1 MSPSGRV
8 FRAFCVV
15 ALLLF
20 GVGELRA
27 QAGAGAERGAFVAEG
42 LGRGTVAVD
51 GPWQFRA
58 GDDLAWAAPGFDDSG
73 WETIDVSRAWGD
85 QGHWAYAGRA
95 WYRRTID
102 FKDLSGAIE
111 DVAVYVPD
119 TSCAYEVY
127 WNGRLIGRTDAM
139 PAATMI
145 NSSGA
150 AVFRLGK
157 PERGVLAFR
166 ASTEPMDSTSPGNQ
180 IGLMAVPRI
189 GSTEAIGDLA
199 GRERAALLRSRLLT
213 IAQIVMY
220 GQLSLLALVVW
231 LRFRDRKVL
240 FWMFAFLLSSTLWI
254 ALDQTLFPWLLN
266 WPLIAGFYGPT
277 FHSMEDVALW
287 FLLLY
292 LLELD
297 QYPALVKWTKV
308 LAWIT
313 LCSAI
318 GDGLVFDM
326 PHRDAHVLL
335 FEVLDAIATIG
346 FSLPAV
352 FPLVLIALAFR
363 KKMNPARKFVAIA
376 AFLSDIYFVAHH
388 TAVQGERFTR
398 LTFGDRMMNPM
409 FTIWGVEVSMP
420 AVLSLLLVCAI
431 VYALYEYMV
440 EQGQRQGVMLQEYRN
455 ARAVQQVLI
464 PENAPDIPGYAIQS
478 VYKPYGEV
486 GGDFFQVI
494 PLADGSVLVV
504 VGDVSGKGMPA
515 AMLVSLL
522 VGTLRTLAHYTR
534 SPGAMMAAM
543 NQRLI
548 GRSNG
553 GFTTCLVLR
562 ADPDGTLTMANAGH
576 ISPYL
581 AGRELVLETGL
592 PLGIVWSP
600 AYAETTFKIAVG
612 EQLTMVTDG
621 VVEARDAS
629 GTLLGFERTTALS
642 VESAEVVAEAAE
654 GFGQDDDITV
664 LTLTRVLR
672 GRREASRDDDDVVEF
687 HS

>member
-1 MSPSGRV
+1 M
-8 FRAFCVV
+8 
-15 ALLLF
+15 F
-20 GVGELRA
+20 GAGGLRA
-27 QAGAGAERGAFVAEG
+27 QAGAGSPQAFVAEG

-51 GPWQFRA
+51 GPWQFRT
-58 GDDLAWAAPGFDDSG
+58 GDDVAWAAPELDDSG
-73 WETIDVSRAWGD
+73 WETVDVSRAWGD

-102 FKDLSGAIE
+102 FRDLSGAIE
-111 DVAVYVPD
+111 DVSVYVPD
-119 TSCAYEVY
+119 TACAYEVY
-127 WNGRLIGRTDAM
+127 WNGRLIGSTDAM
-139 PAATMI
+139 PAPTMI
-145 NSSGA
+145 SSSGA
-150 AVFRLGK
+150 KVFRLGR

-166 ASTEPMDSTSPGNQ
+166 AATQPLDTTSSGAQ
-180 IGLMAVPRI
+180 LGLMAVPRV
-189 GSTEAIGDLA
+189 GSTEAISDLA
-199 GRERAALLRSRLLT
+199 GRKRWALVKSRLLT
-213 IAQIVMY
+213 IAQIVIY

-240 FWMFAFLLSSTLWI
+240 FWIFAFLVSSTLWI
-254 ALDQTLFPWLLN
+254 ALDETLFPWLLN
-266 WPLIAGFYGPT
+266 WPTIAAFYGPT
-277 FHSMEDVALW
+277 FHSMEDVSLW

-292 LLELD
+292 LLGLD
-297 QYPALVKWTKV
+297 QYPKLVKWTKV

-318 GDGLVFDM
+318 ADGLAFLI

-335 FEVLDAIATIG
+335 FEVLDAIATFG
-346 FSLPAV
+346 FSTPAV
-352 FPLVLIALAFR
+352 FPFVLIALALR
-363 KKMNPARKFVAIA
+363 KEMDPARKFVAVA
-376 AFLSDIYFVAHH
+376 AFLADIYFVVHH
-388 TAVQGERFTR
+388 TAVQGGRFTR
-398 LTFGDRMMNPM
+398 LTFGDRMMNTM
-409 FTIWGVEVSMP
+409 FTIAGVEVTMP
-420 AVLSLLLVCAI
+420 AVLSLLLVGAI
-431 VYALYEYMV
+431 VYALYRYMV
-440 EQGQRQGVMLQEYRN
+440 EQGQRQGVMVQEYRN

-464 PENAPDIPGYAIQS
+464 PENAPDIPGYAIHS

-486 GGDFFQVI
+486 GGDFFQI
-494 PLADGSVLVV
+494 MPLAEGGVMVV
-504 VGDVSGKGMPA
+504 IGDVSGKGMPA

-581 AGRELVLETGL
+581 AGKELVLETGL

-600 AYAETTFKIAVG
+600 AYEETTFQLAVG
-612 EQLTMVTDG
+612 EQLTLVTDG

-629 GTLLGFERTTALS
+629 GGLLGFERTTALS
-642 VESAEVVAEAAE
+642 VQSAEVVAATAQ

-672 GRREASRDDDDVVEF
+672 GQREASREEGDLVQ
-687 HS
+687 SPLPA

>member
-1 MSPSGRV
+1 MFSTARRACLGYAVRMSPSGRLV
-8 FRAFCVV
+8 RALCVV
-15 ALLLF
+15 AFLLF
-20 GVGELRA
+20 GVGGLRA
-27 QAGAGAERGAFVAEG
+27 QAGAGSAQAFVAEG

-51 GPWQFRA
+51 GPWQFRV
-58 GDDLAWAAPGFDDSG
+58 GDDVAWAAPGLDDSG
-73 WETIDVSRAWGD
+73 WETIDVGRAWGD
-85 QGHWAYAGRA
+85 LGLWGYAGRA

-102 FKDLSGAIE
+102 FKDLNGAVA
-111 DVAVYVPD
+111 DVSLYVPG
-119 TSCAYEVY
+119 TACAYEVY

-139 PAATMI
+139 PAPVMI
-145 NSSGA
+145 NSAGA
-150 AVFRLGK
+150 SAFRLGK

-166 ASTEPMDSTSPGNQ
+166 ASTEPLDSTSPGDE

-199 GRERAALLRSRLLT
+199 ARERWALVRSRLLT
-213 IAQIVMY
+213 IAQIVIY

-240 FWMFAFLLSSTLWI
+240 FWMLVFLLSATLWI
-254 ALDQTLFPWLLN
+254 SMDWTLFPWLLN
-266 WPLIAGFYGPT
+266 WTMVAGFYGPT

-297 QYPALVKWTKV
+297 QYPRLVKWTKI

-318 GDGLVFDM
+318 GDGLVYDM

-352 FPLVLIALAFR
+352 FPFVLIALAFR

-376 AFLSDIYFVAHH
+376 AFLSDMYFVVHH
-388 TAVQGERFTR
+388 TAVQGERFTGLR
-398 LTFGDRMMNPM
+398 FGDWMMNSM
-409 FTIWGVEVSMP
+409 FKVWGVEVTMP

-431 VYALYEYMV
+431 VYALYRYML
-440 EQGQRQGVMLQEYRN
+440 EQGQRQGVMVQEYRN

-464 PENAPDIPGYAIQS
+464 PENAPDIPGYVIHS

-486 GGDFFQVI
+486 GGDFFQI
-494 PLADGSVLVV
+494 MPLAAGGVMVV
-504 VGDVSGKGMPA
+504 IGDVSGKGMPA

-522 VGTLRTLAHYTR
+522 VGTLRTLAHYTQ

-581 AGRELVLETGL
+581 AGKELLLDTGL

-600 AYAETTFKIAVG
+600 AYAETTFRIAVG

-629 GTLLGFERTTALS
+629 GALLGFERTTALS
-642 VESAEVVAEAAE
+642 VQSAEAVAATAQ
-654 GFGQDDDITV
+654 GYGQDDDITV
-664 LTLTRVLR
+664 LTLTR
-672 GRREASRDDDDVVEF
+672 S
-687 HS
+687 